1 MGFVLIANLIKSTGK
16 NMGYCSNCGCKDCAS
31 RRAQVNVEL
40 TMKEMALVDLGQT
53 VKAIKSVR
61 DRVGLNLKDAVV
73 LIDKYKHS

>member
-1 MGFVLIANLIKSTGK
+1 
-16 NMGYCSNCGCKDCAS
+16 
-31 RRAQVNVEL
+31 
-40 TMKEMALVDLGQT
+40 MKEMALVDLGQT